1 MIGVQYPE
9 GAEAS
14 LFATIS
20 RPAVGLTHFSVLWV
34 SDAPSLE
41 INNAVLICM
50 LYQQVMEPLV
60 TIFMLCLFQDDYQH
74 LVQGLLDSQQD
85 QLVAERLAKAFTEL
99 TSNITLNTERQNRIK
114 FRDNFEK
121 FIVNV
126 HGFLLVK

>member
-1 MIGVQYPE
+1 
-9 GAEAS
+9 
-14 LFATIS
+14 
-20 RPAVGLTHFSVLWV
+20 
-34 SDAPSLE
+34 
-41 INNAVLICM
+41 M
-50 LYQQVMEPLV
+50 LN
-60 TIFMLCLFQDDYQH
+60 LFQADYQH

>member
-1 MIGVQYPE
+1 
-9 GAEAS
+9 
-14 LFATIS
+14 
-20 RPAVGLTHFSVLWV
+20 
-34 SDAPSLE
+34 
-41 INNAVLICM
+41 M
-50 LYQQVMEPLV
+50 LH
-60 TIFMLCLFQDDYQH
+60 LFQDDYQH

-85 QLVAERLAKAFTEL
+85 HLVAERLAKAFTDL